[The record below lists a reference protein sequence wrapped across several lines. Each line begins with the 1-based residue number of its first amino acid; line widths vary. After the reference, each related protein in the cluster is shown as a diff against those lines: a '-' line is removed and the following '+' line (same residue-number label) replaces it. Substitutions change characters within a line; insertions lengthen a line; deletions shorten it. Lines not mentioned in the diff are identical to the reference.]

1 MKFDCFLY
9 CYQFPVLIHCIGIVY
24 RLSINDFC
32 KSEINACI
40 SSFWPLTRHRVY
52 PGKMVYSLALY
63 NFGMSQRQIDHHLQ
77 CNQST
82 VSKIIRGNP
91 QSRLYLN
98 HSQSGRTRAVTAR
111 NNAYLGTFVWRR
123 YHVTPRTAWADL
135 ELLLIPRDTFQ
146 VWWD

>member
-1 MKFDCFLY
+1 MKFDCFLH

-24 RLSINDFC
+24 RLSVNDFC

-52 PGKMVYSLALY
+52 PGKMVSSLALY
-63 NFGMSQRQIDHHLQ
+63 NFGMSPRQIDHQLQ

-91 QSRLYLN
+91 QSRLHLN
-98 HSQSGRTRAVTAR
+98 PSQSGRTRAVTAR

-135 ELLLIPRDTFQ
+135 ELLLSPRDTFQ